1 MLFVTFLGYEGRGEV
16 GALRPVSQS
25 DQMTEGP
32 GARRRSG
39 PLRRLYDWTLALA
52 GKRHAVWAL
61 AAVAFAESSL
71 FPIPP
76 DLLLIPMVLAQR
88 AKAWLLAGVCTLF
101 SVGGGLFGYAI
112 GYFLFDAFG
121 GPLLEVWGNE
131 DKLATFE
138 RYRDEWGAWIVVAG
152 GFTPLPYKLITVA
165 SGAGQ
170 LDIGVFIIA
179 SLLARGLRFYIVAA
193 ILWQF
198 GPPARAFIERHLGWV
213 ALAAIAIL
221 VAVVLA
227 LRYVA

>member
-1 MLFVTFLGYEGRGEV
+1 MTGGPARGR
-16 GALRPVSQS
+16 RP
-25 DQMTEGP
+25 
-32 GARRRSG
+32 G
-39 PLRRLYDWTLALA
+39 PLRGLYDWTLALA

-61 AAVAFAESSL
+61 AAVAFAESSF

-121 GPLLEVWGNE
+121 GPLLETWGNE

-152 GFTPLPYKLITVA
+152 GFTPCTSHDA
-165 SGAGQ
+165 SAVSGCRRCLA
-170 LDIGVFIIA
+170 ISSTFI
-179 SLLARGLRFYIVAA
+179 AA
-193 ILWQF
+193 
-198 GPPARAFIERHLGWV
+198 
-213 ALAAIAIL
+213 
-221 VAVVLA
+221 VLA
-227 LRYVA
+227 GHWLRRSA

>member
-1 MLFVTFLGYEGRGEV
+1 MTRGPEGG
-16 GALRPVSQS
+16 
-25 DQMTEGP
+25 
-32 GARRRSG
+32 RSPG

-61 AAVAFAESSL
+61 AAVAFAESSF

-76 DLLLIPMVLAQR
+76 DLLLIPMVLARR

-112 GYFLFDAFG
+112 GYYLFDAFG
-121 GPLLEVWGNE
+121 GPLLELWGNE
-131 DKLATFE
+131 EKLSIFE

-152 GFTPLPYKLITVA
+152 GFTPLPYKLITIA
-165 SGAGQ
+165 SGAGK
-170 LDIGVFIIA
+170 LDIGVFILA

-193 ILWQF
+193 LLWQF

-213 ALAAIAIL
+213 TLGAFVILIAA
-221 VAVVLA
+221 VLA
-227 LRYVA
+227 IRFVG